1 MKRIYIIILITI
13 QFSLIAQN
21 TITGKITDKNT
32 QETLIGANIYIPE
45 VSKGTASDINGKF
58 TIENIPNGT
67 FTINVSFLGYKNY
80 IKKITFNNSDIKLDI
95 ELEQNAFVS
104 EEIVISGGR
113 VSSQHHNAIKIEAIP
128 TKEISN
134 SGNIN
139 LMKSISKIPGVDVIS
154 KGTGVATPVIRGL
167 STSNILVLNNGIRI
181 EDYQFSENHPYLVD
195 EFGVDDIEI
204 IKGPASLLYGSDAIG
219 GVINFVK
226 EKPAKQNTTTADVN
240 LRYFSNSN
248 GLISNIGV
256 KSTKKNI
263 FWGIRLGE
271 KSFEDYTDGSGV
283 IVPNSRNTQYSAKA
297 FVGLTKDFGIFR
309 VFYDYNK
316 MQLGLTIPPVIA
328 LTDGNSRTNE
338 FWYQDLDNHLL
349 YTKNTLFFN
358 KLKTDINFS
367 FQQNHRKLNSVETNP
382 YFTVVDMSLTS
393 MNYEIKNQY
402 QFTERTS
409 IVFGLQGMN
418 QNNKNTP
425 APSIVIPDYTTNDF
439 SVLALFEQD
448 IIKYLHLQIGARF
461 NYRNILVPEK
471 NYEIANHSFDKIDK
485 TYNNLSYSAGG
496 TYHLTKNILLRANF
510 ASAYRTPNVAELT
523 QDGVHGNRYEKGN
536 TDLVSQQ
543 SYEGDFSGHYH
554 AKHLVFDLAL
564 FYNNIDNY
572 IYLAPTSDTISNGM
586 KIYQYQQI
594 NAVLYGFETGVKIL
608 PTKWLN
614 ITETY
619 NNTTGIDQNNMY
631 LPFIPQNKINS
642 SIKFLIKQKI
652 FDNLSTEVS
661 NTYAFAQNN
670 ISRFETSTPE
680 YSVFNLSIN
689 ADKKFEKYSISA
701 SITANNIFNEV
712 YYDHLSTLKDMGYYN
727 IGRNISIGL
736 KFLF

>member
-1 MKRIYIIILITI
+1 MKSIYIIILVTI

-32 QETLIGANIYIPE
+32 KETLIGTNIYIPE
-45 VSKGTASDINGKF
+45 ISKGTASDADGNFIIK
-58 TIENIPNGT
+58 NIPNGI

-80 IKKITFNNSDIKLDI
+80 IKKITFNNSNIKLDI
-95 ELEQNAFVS
+95 NLEQDALVS
-104 EEIVISGGR
+104 EEVVISGGR
-113 VSSQHHNAIKIEAIP
+113 VSSQHHNAIKIESIP
-128 TKEISN
+128 TKDISN
-134 SGNIN
+134 SGNVN

-195 EFGVDDIEI
+195 EFGVDNIEV
-204 IKGPASLLYGSDAIG
+204 IKGPASLLYGSDAVG

-226 EKPAKQNTTTADVN
+226 EKPAKQDKTTGDIN

-248 GLISNIGV
+248 GLVSNIGV
-256 KSTKKNI
+256 KSTKNNL

-271 KSFEDYTDGSGV
+271 KSFEDYTDGSGA
-283 IVPNSRNTQYSAKA
+283 IVLNSRNTQYSAKA

-309 VFYDYNK
+309 IFYDYNK

-328 LTDGNSRTNE
+328 LTDGNSRKNK

-349 YTKNTLFFN
+349 YSKSTLFFN
-358 KLKTDINFS
+358 KLKTELNFS

-382 YFTVVDMSLTS
+382 YFTVVDMTLTS
-393 MNYEIKNQY
+393 INYEIKNQY
-402 QFTERTS
+402 QFTENTS
-409 IVFGLQGMN
+409 MVFGLQGMN

-425 APSIVIPDYTTNDF
+425 APGIVIPNYTTNDF

-471 NYEIANHSFDKIDK
+471 TYDIANQSFDKIDR
-485 TYNNLSYSAGG
+485 TYNNLSYSVGG

-523 QDGVHGNRYEKGN
+523 QNGVHGNRFEKGN
-536 TDLVSQQ
+536 ADLASQQ

-554 AKHLVFDLAL
+554 AKYVVFDLAL
-564 FYNNIDNY
+564 FYNNINNY
-572 IYLAPTSDTISNGM
+572 IYLSPSNDTTTTGM

-594 NAVLYGFETGVKIL
+594 NAALYGFETGIKVL

-619 NNTTGIDQNNMY
+619 NNTTGIDQNNKF
-631 LPFIPQNKINS
+631 LPFIPQNKLKTSVN
-642 SIKFLIKQKI
+642 FLIKQK
-652 FDNLSTEVS
+652 FVDNLNTEIS

-670 ISRFETSTPE
+670 ISQFESTTPK
-680 YSVFNLSIN
+680 YSVFNFSVN
-689 ADKKFEKYSISA
+689 ADKKFAKFTVSA

-712 YYDHLSTLKDMGYYN
+712 YFDHLSTLKDIGYYN
-727 IGRNISIGL
+727 IGRNIGFGL